1 MAHPLR
7 FQEQNIPKL
16 NKEVGTMGKSKLT
29 ISTIA
34 VITALVLASGWAFA
48 HGSWGKKGDGYSGS
62 CYGDY
67 SNLPKEQREKLEAQE
82 QKFYEDTSELR
93 RNIYQKRLELQGL
106 WVDPKTDPE
115 KIRAKERE
123 TFGLQQQLREKAL
136 EYRLATRELLPE
148 GDFGHGPMGYGHHM
162 GRGAG
167 MGSGHMRGGGHMWG
181 F

>member
-1 MAHPLR
+1 LR